1 MSLEQE
7 IKDKGRE
14 LGFDAVGITD
24 ASPIGREHV
33 EHLREWLRRG
43 YAGPMDYMSRN
54 LEERIDPAQLRKGAR
69 SAIVVALNYKI
80 PDAASPRDSARAA
93 GSDSESQISNLKSRI
108 DFASD
113 PAPAVGWAPPTAS
126 IASNRGV
133 GTPRPES
140 QISNL
145 KSEIAPAKPPS
156 AIMPL
161 RGAQQRG
168 TLDPQSAIGKVAAYA
183 QYEDYHAFIK
193 SLLRELASF
202 VSVRAGRPDRYKIC
216 VDSAPLAE
224 KALAVRAGLGFIAR
238 NHLLIH
244 PHLGPQVLLGELL
257 TTVPLQ
263 ADEPNVATCQCCGLC
278 MNACPTG
285 ALREDGFLDARRCI
299 SCLTQ
304 YPSAASPAPDTHG
317 WLFGCDEC
325 LLACP
330 FHQQAPPRANREFK
344 FRPDRATL
352 TLQEVLALD
361 AGTFD
366 AKFGDCPIDRLGL
379 APLQQTAR
387 SCLHARRVTGSE
399 SAGS

>member
-14 LGFDAVGITD
+14 LGFDAAGITD
-24 ASPIGREHV
+24 ASPIAREQV
-33 EHLREWLRRG
+33 EHLQEWLRRG

-54 LEERIDPAQLRKGAR
+54 LEKRIDPAQLRKGAR
-69 SAIVVALNYKI
+69 SVIIVALNYKI
-80 PDAASPRDSARAA
+80 ADSASPRDPASAT
-93 GSDSESQISNLKSRI
+93 
-108 DFASD
+108 
-113 PAPAVGWAPPTAS
+113 APG
-126 IASNRGV
+126 
-133 GTPRPES
+133 PES

-145 KSEIAPAKPPS
+145 KSQIDPAAS
-156 AIMPL
+156 
-161 RGAQQRG
+161 G
-168 TLDPQSAIGKVAAYA
+168 PQSTIRNPQSEIGGIAAYA
-183 QYEDYHAFIK
+183 QYEDYHPFIK

-202 VSVRAGRPDRYKIC
+202 ISVRAGRADRYKIC

-224 KALAVRAGLGFIAR
+224 KALAVRAGLGFIGR

-244 PHLGPQVLLGELL
+244 PQLGPQLLLGELL
-257 TTVPLQ
+257 TTLPLQ
-263 ADEPNVATCQCCGLC
+263 PDEPNAATCQGCDRC
-278 MNACPTG
+278 MKACPTG

-304 YPSAASPAPDTHG
+304 YPSQAGPASDTHG

-330 FHQQAPPRANREFK
+330 FHQQAPPCTNRQFK
-344 FRPDRATL
+344 SHPDRATL
-352 TLQEVLALD
+352 PLQELLTLD

-366 AKFGDCPIDRLGL
+366 ARFADSPIRRLGL

-387 SCLHARRVTGSE
+387 ASLHARR
-399 SAGS
+399 

>member
-33 EHLREWLRRG
+33 EQLQEWLRRG

-54 LEERIDPAQLRKGAR
+54 LDKRIDPAQLRKGAR
-69 SAIVVALNYKI
+69 SVIVVALNYKI
-80 PDAASPRDSARAA
+80 ADSSRANAGAAPRDESSCA
-93 GSDSESQISNLKSRI
+93 GKSQISNSKS
-108 DFASD
+108 D
-113 PAPAVGWAPPTAS
+113 
-126 IASNRGV
+126 
-133 GTPRPES
+133 
-140 QISNL
+140 ISNL
-145 KSEIAPAKPPS
+145 KSEIGPAAKLAASSPGFEIS
-156 AIMPL
+156 DLKSEI
-161 RGAQQRG
+161 
-168 TLDPQSAIGKVAAYA
+168 DPAGRVAAYA
-183 QYEDYHAFIK
+183 RYEDYHPFIK

-224 KALAVRAGLGFIAR
+224 KALAVRAGLGFIGR
-238 NHLLIH
+238 SHLLIH
-244 PHLGPQVLLGELL
+244 PHLGPQLLLGELL
-257 TTVPLQ
+257 TTFPLQ
-263 ADEPNVATCQCCGLC
+263 PDEPNVATCKGCDRC
-278 MNACPTG
+278 MKACPTG
-285 ALREDGFLDARRCI
+285 ALRQDGFLDASRCI

-304 YPSAASPAPDTHG
+304 YPSPAGPAPDTHG

-330 FHQQAPPRANREFK
+330 FHQQAPPRANRR
-344 FRPDRATL
+344 FRFHPDRATL

-361 AGTFD
+361 AGTFNARFAD
-366 AKFGDCPIDRLGL
+366 SPIHRLGL

-387 SCLHARRVTGSE
+387 TCLQSRKA
-399 SAGS
+399 